1 MGNPPAHPVALCPAI
16 QAAVALL
23 GRPWT
28 GLILAA
34 LEDGPLRYSELSA
47 RVGDIGDR
55 MLACRLKELEA
66 SGVVSRTVTPTT
78 PVRVSYALTEVGR
91 GFGDV
96 AAALER
102 WGRALVAA
110 QGAAPPMSCTGLSAP
125 DSQEGQV

>member
-1 MGNPPAHPVALCPAI
+1 MTNARAPSEMLCPAI
-16 QAAVALL
+16 QAAVGLL

-66 SGVVSRTVTPTT
+66 SGVVSRTVTPAT
-78 PVRVSYALTEVGR
+78 PVRVTYALTEVGR

-102 WGRALVAA
+102 WGRALVEVQGDRPPTSC
-110 QGAAPPMSCTGLSAP
+110 QGASEEP
-125 DSQEGQV
+125 